1 MADVR
6 VTETHQLAPEEAIR
20 RIASFEEMMS
30 KYGVKSKWSGRSAE
44 LKGPG
49 VSGTID
55 VTPKDATVVVKLGL
69 MAKALGIDTGKLEN
83 SIRKRLRAAF
93 DGTAQ
98 S

>member
-6 VTETHQLAPEEAIR
+6 VTEAHSLKPDEAIK
-20 RIASFEEMMS
+20 RIASFEEMMA
-30 KYGVKSKWSGRSAE
+30 KYGVKSKWAGQSAE

-55 VTPKDATVVVKLGL
+55 VTSKDATVVVKLGL

-93 DGTAQ
+93 DGTAA
-98 S
+98 